1 MTSSFRD
8 APVESLPLEVYSS
21 ENFSERTFRAE
32 CLKALK
38 DVNIDLDKRP
48 EELKSKDF
56 HEVAKILSIY
66 ISEILNIS

>member
-1 MTSSFRD
+1 M
-8 APVESLPLEVYSS
+8 EVYSS
-21 ENFSERTFRAE
+21 ENFSEKTFRTE

-38 DVNIDLDKRP
+38 SVNIDLDKRP

-56 HEVAKILSIY
+56 HEAAKILSTY